1 MLRFKRS
8 WEDGSYQEGHGSDAE
23 TQSVWTKFSWFSSL
37 LKEGFGY
44 VMFSCSSIDLPRLA
58 PSVIFV
64 PPGAF
69 QNLHLNVIAGSVL
82 LFSSLGALEVKLQLS
97 SNCPFMYPL
106 EKGWDCFL
114 LNSWQNFC
122 WYTGEQYLVLVL
134 HVTTK
139 KYSPWNQS
147 QMNCCGGM
155 NFMAHLG
162 GLLWGIQTTFWFLCV
177 VCLVVLF

>member
-1 MLRFKRS
+1 MTKTAQNWDFRRIFFQVDYFWQGKEKMHRLNMLRFKRS

-134 HVTTK
+134 HVTTNSTNM
-139 KYSPWNQS
+139 Y
-147 QMNCCGGM
+147 
-155 NFMAHLG
+155 
-162 GLLWGIQTTFWFLCV
+162 
-177 VCLVVLF
+177 